1 MQEEGRAWRERVRR
15 LEDELAESSQVRFTC
30 FTGTLYLLEERVRRF
45 GGGARRYA
53 LLAFL
58 SLLALL
64 VLMYKGVAGARAAV
78 GGGARGELARTR
90 VTCFTSATVQILT
103 RPYFSST
110 KV

>member
-1 MQEEGRAWRERVRR
+1 MQEEGRVWRERVRR

-30 FTGTLYLLEERVRRF
+30 FTGTLYLLEEGVRRF

-64 VLMYKGVAGARAAV
+64 ILTQHRRAAPPQIRSDA
-78 GGGARGELARTR
+78 GGGGGERE
-90 VTCFTSATVQILT
+90 
-103 RPYFSST
+103 
-110 KV
+110 